1 MDEQQA
7 RAVQCVYGKCKH
19 SIVKGAMNRVADSRY
34 LLQTSGL
41 ILDVVRQQNDHA
53 KFFPLVRQLQHL
65 AIQILNVPNWKF
77 FLLIHHL
84 HGFCVFLDGY
94 KKKKKNHP
102 NYSLLSFKER
112 NLGPW
117 GGVLSGNSLVYWGSP
132 VVYPWYSHTYKQ
144 EQPRRIVSPDL
155 IQSEWS
161 IGCVLLLEFILP
173 HSLEVDGIHQHKFGH
188 TVNHTRS

>member
-1 MDEQQA
+1 MGVNRKGFPVKSMDEQQA

-94 KKKKKNHP
+94 KKKKKITP
-102 NYSLLSFKER
+102 IIPSCLSKR
-112 NLGPW
+112 GIWGLGEEF
-117 GGVLSGNSLVYWGSP
+117 S
-132 VVYPWYSHTYKQ
+132 VVTAWFIGEALWYIPGTHTYTNKN
-144 EQPRRIVSPDL
+144 SP
-155 IQSEWS
+155 
-161 IGCVLLLEFILP
+161 G
-173 HSLEVDGIHQHKFGH
+173 G
-188 TVNHTRS
+188 